1 MRRPA
6 ELHEQPR
13 HGSVK
18 PLQCRNLDS
27 TPWIAVDTKRFV
39 LDLAV
44 LSVLAVCSAPSIAA
58 ERVHFLIP
66 GGAGG
71 GWDTTARGVGEAL
84 SRSGLVSVASYENLS
99 GGNGGRAIAHLIET
113 AGRQSDT
120 LMISSSPII
129 LRSLREI
136 FPQSYRDLTPVA
148 SVIVDYGAFVVK
160 NDSPYRTWQDV
171 IDDFIK
177 NPRRVNVAGGSS
189 RGSMDHVVAALAF
202 KKSGADPRK
211 LKYIPYNAGGH
222 AMVGLL
228 SGETQLLSTGL
239 SEAIALAEQGEV
251 RILAMTAPER
261 VPRIPAVPTLMEQ
274 GVPAEFSNWRGF
286 FAAPGLTMGKRREF
300 EELLKNLYATREWQ
314 SIRQSRGWTDFFIAG
329 DAFVAFLADQEHEL
343 ASLIAELGLA
353 K

>member
-1 MRRPA
+1 MKNKLPA
-6 ELHEQPR
+6 GITRCL
-13 HGSVK
+13 S
-18 PLQCRNLDS
+18 LFLY
-27 TPWIAVDTKRFV
+27 
-39 LDLAV
+39 LA
-44 LSVLAVCSAPSIAA
+44 CSADLPAA

-84 SRSGLVSVASYENLS
+84 SRSGLVDIASYENLS

-113 AGRQSDT
+113 AARQSDT

-129 LRSLREI
+129 LRSLRQI

-148 SVIVDYGAFVVK
+148 SVIVDYGAFVVRE
-160 NDSPYRTWQDV
+160 DSPYRAWQDV
-171 IDDFIK
+171 VDDFK
-177 NPRRVNVAGGSS
+177 TNPRDVNVAGGSS

-202 KKSGADPRK
+202 KESGGDPTK

-228 SGETQLLSTGL
+228 SRETQLLSTGL

-261 VPRIPAVPTLMEQ
+261 MARIPDVPTLVEQ
-274 GVPAEFSNWRGF
+274 GVAATFSNWRGF
-286 FAAPGLTMGKRREF
+286 FAAPDIDDDKRLEF
-300 EELLKNLYATREWQ
+300 ELLLHSLYASDEWA
-314 SIRQSRGWTDFFIAG
+314 SIRQSRGWTDFYVAG
-329 DAFVAFLADQEHEL
+329 DDFVAFLADQERAL
-343 ASLIAELGLA
+343 AALVDELGLA
-353 K
+353 Q